1 MHIPNSVSDITTSP
15 LHPCIKP
22 SPTYPRIRDIA
33 IPTRAIHR
41 DRMHYLRPHGH
52 TYPLN
57 DHMHSVIYVI
67 PLHPHIP
74 SYPLHMKERNDNN
87 ELNFDHNMTHYRPM
101 VAVGRQQK
109 TTNVLM
115 IAHVRTQWL
124 ISICENMYKYVQKW
138 LF

>member
-109 TTNVLM
+109 KQM
-115 IAHVRTQWL
+115 
-124 ISICENMYKYVQKW
+124 C
-138 LF
+138 